1 MAADL
6 VFYGFALLTVI
17 SGGFVVGSRNVVHAG
32 FSLMFTLIGVAG
44 LFAILGADFL
54 AVTQTVVYI
63 GGVLVL
69 VIFAVMM
76 TRMPNQ
82 DQPRRG
88 LDRAVPAGILSLL
101 IFALLYK
108 VAVSTDWV
116 QADPGEA
123 VPTVKLI
130 GVKLMTDY
138 IFPFEF
144 ASLVLLLA
152 MIGAALLIRER
163 KVAQLADADV
173 DADPEL
179 PENVVAM
186 PTTDG
191 TEVPE

>member
-1 MAADL
+1 M
-6 VFYGFALLTVI
+6 
-17 SGGFVVGSRNVVHAG
+17 
-32 FSLMFTLIGVAG
+32 AG
-44 LFAILGADFL
+44 LFAILAADFL

-76 TRMPNQ
+76 TRMPGQ

-88 LDRAVPAGILSLL
+88 LDRAVPAGIFALL
-101 IFALLYK
+101 LFALLYK
-108 VAVSTDWV
+108 VAVGTDWHT
-116 QADPGEA
+116 ADPGPA

-152 MIGAALLIRER
+152 MVGAALLIRER
-163 KVAQLADADV
+163 RVEKPADAKRR
-173 DADPEL
+173 PRTSC
-179 PENVVAM
+179 
-186 PTTDG
+186 PTTWSPAGRDG
-191 TEVPE
+191 TEVRE